1 MNRTEILIY
10 PDVCIVIALNA
21 LIICQPAD
29 EKEIIGNDVNYPTAY
44 IVSAACQ
51 RRKSELLFQLEFN
64 FVSGHCLYLPSLKL
78 A

>member
-1 MNRTEILIY
+1 MNRTENLKY

-44 IVSAACQ
+44 IVSDACQ
-51 RRKSELLFQLEFN
+51 RQQKRTIISI
-64 FVSGHCLYLPSLKL
+64 GI
-78 A
+78 